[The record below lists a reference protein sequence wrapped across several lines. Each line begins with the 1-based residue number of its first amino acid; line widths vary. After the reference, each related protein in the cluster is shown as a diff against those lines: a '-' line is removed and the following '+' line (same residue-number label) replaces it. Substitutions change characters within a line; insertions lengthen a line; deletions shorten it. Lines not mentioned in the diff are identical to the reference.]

1 MNKIR
6 KIVDRYKKGFC
17 DEDLWNIDYWFL
29 STLPKMLDEFAEKTI
44 GYPSDFMEDGDDE
57 KGMEEWK
64 KTIREMSNH
73 FKEANNPSKEVNEFA
88 EELFNKYDSSL
99 GDVNKK
105 ETKEEK
111 ELRDKWIKR
120 EGEIEEYKDEEL
132 RKGMKM
138 FSQYFWDLW
147 W

>member
-17 DEDLWNIDYWFL
+17 DEDLWNIDCWFL

-44 GYPSDFMEDGDDE
+44 GYPSDFMEDEDDE

-64 KTIREMSNH
+64 KTIKEMSNH
-73 FKEANNPSKEVNEFA
+73 FKEASNPSKEVNEFA
-88 EELFNKYDSSL
+88 EELFNKYDNSL

-120 EGEIEEYKDEEL
+120 EGEIEKYKDEEL